1 MKKTVLLFLAIFMC
15 FILIACDSQD
25 NATITCVNCG
35 EENATNAKF
44 CQSCGK
50 AVSSSD
56 NEEDTTD
63 TKEDGSNSNI
73 DTQKPHEHSFKS
85 TVTEPTCTAAGY
97 TTYTCKCGTTYK
109 DDYKDA
115 AGHKWN
121 EATCIT
127 PKMCPVCK
135 ATEGEAEGHTFEN
148 GECIYCNED
157 DPNYVALTLTS
168 TKYNINLE
176 GNSDVA
182 YITMIGGETVTYDID
197 NTSVVRCEWGE
208 WDGDVIPLTFTP
220 VSSGNTVVTVYIKD
234 YDKSIEINVHVEM
247 PETTLT
253 IDELGNEYK
262 YYPTYGSLAY
272 NVNVVNSATYTVDTG
287 HLDYDGTVTMT
298 VDLIVSMTEYNTSY
312 GYINIDYELY
322 NEAGVCVGTGYV
334 WVDFKYIGRSY
345 AYSITFFDL
354 KPGNYTL
361 RFYDTYQ

>member
-35 EENATNAKF
+35 EKNATTAKF

-50 AVSSSD
+50 AVSSS
-56 NEEDTTD
+56 NNKEDTTD
-63 TKEDGSNSNI
+63 TKEDGSNSNT

-85 TVTEPTCTAAGY
+85 TVTEPTCTATGY
-97 TTYTCKCGTTYK
+97 TTYTCECGTTYK
-109 DDYKDA
+109 DDYTDA

-176 GNSDVA
+176 ENSDVA
-182 YITMIGGETVTYDID
+182 YITMIGGESVTYNID
-197 NTSVVRCEWGE
+197 DTSVVNCEWGD
-208 WDGDVIPLTFTP
+208 WDDDIIPLTFIP
-220 VSSGNTVVTVYIKD
+220 VSSGNTVVTVYIEG
-234 YDKSIEINVHVEM
+234 YDKSITINVSVEL
-247 PETTLT
+247 PESTLT
-253 IDELGNEYK
+253 IEGVGK
-262 YYPTYGSLAY
+262 
-272 NVNVVNSATYTVDTG
+272 
-287 HLDYDGTVTMT
+287 
-298 VDLIVSMTEYNTSY
+298 EYNTYYTGAAY
-312 GYINIDYELY
+312 GDVQFLHSAEYSITNQSNNKIWIEVEVIAETIENNVINKHYIGIEYELY
-322 NEAGVCVGTGYV
+322 NENDVCVETGNIWIDANYSHRKYSQIIQFYV
-334 WVDFKYIGRSY
+334 AS
-345 AYSITFFDL
+345 
-354 KPGNYTL
+354 GNYTL
-361 RFYDTYQ
+361 IFKDMYV